1 MQDVKTAKVLFLDG
15 QLEEAVDMFYE
26 CAREGDAEACFHYAF
41 CKQFGYGTERD
52 PATAK
57 TFYTYAREAIGEA
70 SYNLA
75 VMYLHGEGVE
85 RNYKKCYEFMYD
97 AARQDMIEAQLYL
110 GVAHTM
116 GTVFEPDIYAISLI
130 PFHTPVA
137 RDHILALEGDV
148 PDEEDDEEKRM
159 RAVRF
164 DPHSAFLWFRRAAR
178 HDSDYVEGLAT
189 QSKFL
194 YAQCFVD
201 GLGTDFNRE
210 RAENLML
217 VAASEG
223 SREALSYLETN
234 APYRLPELQE
244 TEKLAT
250 IRKVYRLGN

>member
-1 MQDVKTAKVLFLDG
+1 MQDVKTAKVLFLDERY
-15 QLEEAVDMFYE
+15 EEALDMFYE

-41 CKQFGYGTERD
+41 CKQYGYGSEPDLAAAR
-52 PATAK
+52 
-57 TFYTYAREAIGEA
+57 TFYSYAKEQIGEA
-70 SYNLA
+70 CYNLA

-85 RNYKKCYEFMYD
+85 RDYKKCYQLMYD
-97 AARQDMIEAQLYL
+97 AARLNIIEAQLYL

-116 GTVFEPDIYAISLI
+116 GSVFEPDIAAISLI
-130 PFHTPVA
+130 PYHTPIA
-137 RDHILALEGDV
+137 RGEVLALEGDV
-148 PDEEDDEEKRM
+148 PDEEADEEKRM

-223 SREALSYLETN
+223 SPDALRYLETN
-234 APYRLPELQE
+234 APYRLPELKE
-244 TEKLAT
+244 TERLAQ